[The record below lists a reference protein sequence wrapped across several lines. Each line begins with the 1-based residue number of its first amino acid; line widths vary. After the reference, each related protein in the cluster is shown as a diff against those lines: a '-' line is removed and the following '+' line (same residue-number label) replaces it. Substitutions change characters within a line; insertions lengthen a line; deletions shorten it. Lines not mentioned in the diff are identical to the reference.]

1 MDFILL
7 PDRAPKPLSFYLAME
22 EYVAAAI
29 GCGFFVWQV
38 DPTVIIGRNQDL
50 RSEVDLEYCNAK
62 GINIVR
68 RKSGGGC
75 VYADRGNLMISY
87 ITPRKGV
94 DDVFPFFMNRLAG
107 VLRDCGVNAMV
118 TGRNDILVGGRKVSG
133 SAFFVHPGASIV
145 HSTLMFNVDL
155 DVLERAITPSAEKL
169 SRHAVRSV
177 RQRVANLAEFAPDLS
192 VEAVTEALK
201 ATFCDSERVL
211 TGLEIDSV
219 RQLEKSY
226 HKESFILGKAP

>member
-7 PDRAPKPLSFYLAME
+7 PDRASKPLSFYLAME